1 MSNDIASIWSSLVE
15 QGDSGRVAAAGFSQ
29 RTGFGRRPAVL
40 VIDAQNYMVG
50 PVGEE
55 SFPYP
60 SSCGDLGRRALHNLQ
75 RLLASARAAS
85 APVFYTRFELARDG
99 SDIGAYGRK
108 RQMLDTEGWCLQ
120 DSFGAQV
127 ADLVEPEPNDVV
139 LVKKKPS
146 AFVGTPLTGMLIDR
160 QVDTVIVTGGSTSN
174 CVRATAVDAASLNYR
189 VVIPADCV
197 FDRVDVSHRIALYDL
212 DRQYGDVMWSDDVI
226 ERLSAVRSSR

>member
-1 MSNDIASIWSSLVE
+1 MSNDSSSIWSALVQQE
-15 QGDSGRVAAAGFSQ
+15 DSGRVVAAGFAQ
-29 RTGFGRRPAVL
+29 RVGFGQRPAVL

-60 SSCGDLGRRALHNLQ
+60 SSCGDIGRNALNNVQ
-75 RLLASARAAS
+75 RLLVAARSAS

-120 DSFGAQV
+120 DSLGAQV
-127 ADLVEPEPNDVV
+127 SDLVKPEPHDVV

-189 VVIPADCV
+189 VIIPADCV

-212 DRQYGDVMWSDDVI
+212 DRQYGDVMWSDHVV
-226 ERLSAVRSSR
+226 EHLNALRRPE